1 MNEDEY
7 KDISV
12 YHLLMISIVCS
23 LVFTVLFLTLCD
35 ILLQL
40 KKGDCTM
47 GNYEDDEIEET
58 FDFKKFILSILCSTA
73 FDFIVGGIIFY
84 FIIAKV
90 MAG

>member
-1 MNEDEY
+1 
-7 KDISV
+7 
-12 YHLLMISIVCS
+12 
-23 LVFTVLFLTLCD
+23 
-35 ILLQL
+35 
-40 KKGDCTM
+40 M

-84 FIIAKV
+84 FIISKV